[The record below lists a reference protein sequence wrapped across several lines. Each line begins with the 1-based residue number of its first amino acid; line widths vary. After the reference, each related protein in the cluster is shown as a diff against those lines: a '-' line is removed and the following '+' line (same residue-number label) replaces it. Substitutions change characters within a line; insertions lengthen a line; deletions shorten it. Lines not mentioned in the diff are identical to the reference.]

1 MLSKFLL
8 QILLQVDDIGKLRS
22 LRVQQD
28 KGEETIEVDI
38 NININGLQGETLA
51 SGNL

>member
-8 QILLQVDDIGKLRS
+8 QILLQVDDIGKSRS
-22 LRVQQD
+22 LRVQPD
-28 KGEETIEVDI
+28 KGEETFEIDI
-38 NININGLQGETLA
+38 NININGLQGEKLA